1 MKTFNLP
8 RISLF
13 HIRRLALILALI
25 LLAYFAGYQVGT
37 GDLVLP
43 GRQEVRISR
52 QVPQQYQLDFS
63 LFWLVWDQL
72 STSFLDKEAL
82 EPAKMVYGAIKGMV
96 ASLGDPYTVFLD
108 PEENTQAKE
117 DLNGEFEG
125 VGLQL
130 GFKDGQLAVI
140 APLPGTPAARAG
152 IKAGDLILAIED
164 QDTAG
169 MSLPEAV
176 KLIRGPQGTTVK
188 LTLLHQGEEKPYD
201 ASLVRET
208 IVVKSVELEVQD
220 GVAILRLLRFAE
232 RTADEWYQAVDRIAL
247 DPEIEALILDVRNN
261 PGGFLSGSVFIAS
274 EFLPDGVVVI
284 QEGTGGARETYQVD
298 RLGKLL
304 VHPLVV
310 LVNGGSASASEIVAG
325 ALSVRGR
332 ATLVGELTFGKGT
345 IQEAQDL
352 PGGTGL
358 HVTTA
363 RWLLPDG
370 STIDEQGVR
379 PDVEIADDPDTQ
391 ADEQLLQAIEVV
403 KSKL

>member
-8 RISLF
+8 RISLS

-52 QVPQQYQLDFS
+52 QVPQPYQLDFS

-72 STSFLDKEAL
+72 STTFLDKEAL

-140 APLPGTPAARAG
+140 APLKDTPAFRAG
-152 IKAGDLILAIED
+152 VRAGDLILKIED
-164 QDTAG
+164 QDTTG
-169 MSLPEAV
+169 MTLPEAV
-176 KLIRGPQGTTVK
+176 KLIRGPQGTTVS
-188 LTLLHQGEEKPYD
+188 LTLLHEGEEKPYD

-284 QEGTGGARETYQVD
+284 QEGTEGARETYQVD

-325 ALSVRGR
+325 ALKVSGR
-332 ATLVGELTFGKGT
+332 ATLVGEKTFGKGT

-379 PDVEIADDPDTQ
+379 PDVEIADDPDTE